1 MSPTPSQAPREG
13 ARLRVCDLT
22 TLYLD
27 GGQGGVN
34 TYLLEKARYFASRP
48 EISHAIVVPGRR
60 SERRAL
66 FGSTVYTLKS
76 PPLPSNPEHRVL
88 TRFAEVER
96 ILQDETPTVVEVDC
110 AYLLGKVAAQALA
123 RVPVIGFYH
132 VHLPTFIAKP
142 GISRFSSRLA
152 NAAEHWAWR
161 YVDYCH
167 RHCDRLVVSSRD
179 LQARLQ
185 ARGFGG
191 LECVPL
197 GVNLELFR
205 PPLVPRSADP
215 DRPLTIL
222 HVGRLSREKD
232 LPVLIEAFQRLV
244 ARSPRYRLEIV
255 GEGPLRGQLER
266 QAAGDPRVHFRGA
279 LPYGE
284 ALARAYAQADLYVV
298 PSPNETFNL
307 TVLEALASGLPVV
320 AVEQG
325 GPVDLVRPEV
335 GALARPGDPDDLAA
349 KLHHVATHLG
359 EYGGCRAY
367 VEERWSWERT
377 FDRLR
382 EVYQR
387 ALSAR
392 SPAGTVSA

>member
-1 MSPTPSQAPREG
+1 MSPVPPRG

-48 EISHAIVVPGRR
+48 DIAHAIVVPGRR

-88 TRFAEVER
+88 TQFGEVER
-96 ILQDETPTVVEVDC
+96 ILKDETPTVVEVDC
-110 AYLLGKVAAQALA
+110 AYLLGKVAARTLSE
-123 RVPVIGFYH
+123 VPVIGFYH
-132 VHLPTFIAKP
+132 VHLPTFIARP
-142 GISRFSSRLA
+142 GVTRFSSRLA
-152 NAAEHWAWR
+152 GAAEHWAWR

-191 LECVPL
+191 LEWVPL
-197 GVNLELFR
+197 GVNLDLFR
-205 PPLVPRSADP
+205 PGEHPRAPDP
-215 DRPLTIL
+215 ARPVTIL

-232 LPVLIEAFQRLV
+232 LPVLLEAFQLLCR
-244 ARSPRYRLEIV
+244 RGGEYRLEIV
-255 GEGPLRGQLER
+255 GDGPLRGQLER
-266 QAAGDPRVHFRGA
+266 QAAGDPRVRFRGA

-284 ALARAYAQADLYVV
+284 ALARVYAQADLLAV

-307 TVLEALASGLPVV
+307 TILEGLASGLPVV
-320 AVEQG
+320 AVAQG
-325 GPVDLVRPEV
+325 GPLDLVSPEV
-335 GALARPGDPDDLAA
+335 GALARPGDPVDLAA
-349 KLHHVATHLG
+349 KLFDVASRRAELT
-359 EYGGCRAY
+359 GCRGY
-367 VEERWSWERT
+367 VEQHWSWERT
-377 FDRLR
+377 FSRLV
-382 EVYQR
+382 EVYER
-387 ALSAR
+387 ALAAR
-392 SPAGTVSA
+392 SKAGIATA